1 MEPYRAMSEI
11 YLYLACTRE
20 DEKKWYAQRGL
31 SSKCVLSCKV
41 IMFNGR
47 GEIRKTVNREDRRL
61 IKFIIKIII
70 IDIETDRKF
79 SALLFNVFNH

>member
-1 MEPYRAMSEI
+1 MGREGIVLGSLIIVNKFPWCLMEPYRAMSEI

-20 DEKKWYAQRGL
+20 DEKNGTPQSGP

-61 IKFIIKIII
+61 IKFII
-70 IDIETDRKF
+70 
-79 SALLFNVFNH
+79 

>member
-11 YLYLACTRE
+11 YLAWTRE
-20 DEKKWYAQRGL
+20 DEKNGTPQSGP
-31 SSKCVLSCKV
+31 SSKCVLSGKV

-70 IDIETDRKF
+70 IDIETDRKVQCT
-79 SALLFNVFNH
+79 SL